1 MPWGQEI
8 EAREVRIQLRPS
20 VPSSS
25 STLPSA
31 SAPVERTI
39 IVSSAYTTL
48 HSATTTTAAIVVHR
62 GPVAVAAAAA
72 PFLLL
77 PAFLLLL
84 PPLPA
89 ADFRGAGDARGVDD
103 DALPDMAANMARAT
117 RTCGGRLLAKVV
129 KNVERGSV
137 SAAKENENAN
147 VARSA
152 RTFFFRF
159 ARSLGRPFA

>member
-62 GPVAVAAAAA
+62 GPVAVAAAA

-129 KNVERGSV
+129 KNVERGGV